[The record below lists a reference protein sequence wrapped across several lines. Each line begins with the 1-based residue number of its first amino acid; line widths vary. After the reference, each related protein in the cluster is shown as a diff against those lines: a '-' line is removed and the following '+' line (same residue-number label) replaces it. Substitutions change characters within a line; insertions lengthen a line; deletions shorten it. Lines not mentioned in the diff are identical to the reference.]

1 MRVHCSNI
9 LVLAKLVRNSPVD
22 LGGTKYLAWVGELDE
37 GVLKQ
42 RYQMKPH
49 PNLANVAKHDLAWRD
64 PGREVRENSGLKS
77 FEMFA
82 PTG

>member
-9 LVLAKLVRNSPVD
+9 LVLVKLVRNSPVD
-22 LGGTKYLAWVGELDE
+22 LEGTKFLARAGKLDE

-49 PNLANVAKHDLAWRD
+49 PNLANVAKHDIA
-64 PGREVRENSGLKS
+64 
-77 FEMFA
+77 
-82 PTG
+82 